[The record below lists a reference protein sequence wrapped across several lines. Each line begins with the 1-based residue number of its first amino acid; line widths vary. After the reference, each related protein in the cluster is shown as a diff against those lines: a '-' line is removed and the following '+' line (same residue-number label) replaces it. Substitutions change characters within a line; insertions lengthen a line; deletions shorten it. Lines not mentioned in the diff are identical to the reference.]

1 MSAKKEKN
9 KDVFAA
15 SATQA
20 TKAAQGTQATEREPS
35 FALSSQA
42 FSGGFKSMDLRE
54 PTRILRRRIQIVA
67 RTVALCAAL
76 GLIVSLV
83 LTPQYRGEVILL
95 LDQRQ
100 AKLLDMGNGLAA
112 MPTDSSALRSEID
125 IITSRAVIDRVIQ
138 KLGLDHDPE
147 FNRQAR
153 AWKKWLNPVNWFKK
167 DEPVDT
173 KAQTEREQ
181 TATAKAIQKKLT
193 VTNDGRSLS
202 LYLSFDSS
210 DPEKAAQI
218 ANTVADE
225 YLVDQ
230 LEAKYE
236 VTARAN
242 KWLSERLNT
251 LRQEV
256 ETTERAVE
264 DFRQKAKLLE
274 IDGSTVATR
283 QVQEIT
289 TQLITARAATSQAE
303 ARLRSAQSMVRMGG
317 SIDGATDV
325 LSSPLI
331 QRLREQEAEVRRK
344 EAELSTRYGE
354 RHPNMI
360 NVRAELRDIQRKI
373 GEEVQKILKSL
384 AGEVQIA
391 RAKENQLQSDLSRLE
406 AKAGNELKDTV
417 QLRQLQREADA
428 NRALYENFL
437 NRFKQTSEQ
446 QEMQLPDTRIIARA
460 DVPAVPYFPKKW
472 LFLIAGAVLG
482 GALGIVLAYL
492 IEYFD
497 RGYRTA
503 PQLEEG
509 TGLPVIGQVPSL
521 RTISDR
527 PPEDYVVDKPLSAY
541 SESLRTVRTAIHFSN
556 VDHPPKTVMVT
567 SSGPGEGKTTFCLS
581 MARSLAAGGNKILLI
596 DADLRR
602 PRIARL
608 LEIAANGKDLSALLT
623 GSSTLKE
630 VLRHDP
636 LVSKLDVIPAFGR
649 APNAQDLLGSK
660 QMKRIINEVSAE
672 YDLVIIDTPPILA
685 VSDAA
690 MVARVVQT
698 SLFLVKWAATSRDM
712 VVQALK
718 QLKSFDCR
726 VAGAVL
732 NQVNLNEMASYGDG
746 YYNHRYHDY
755 YAD

>member
-1 MSAKKEKN
+1 MSAEETKQ
-9 KDVFAA
+9 DVPTSLATDRSLAFAA
-15 SATQA
+15 APRT
-20 TKAAQGTQATEREPS
+20 
-35 FALSSQA
+35 
-42 FSGGFKSMDLRE
+42 FSGDFFKKMDLRE
-54 PTRILRRRIQIVA
+54 PSRILRRRIQIVL
-67 RTVALCAAL
+67 RMVALCAAL
-76 GLIVSLV
+76 GLIVSFV
-83 LTPQYRGEVILL
+83 LTPQYRGEVVLL

-100 AKLLDMGNGLAA
+100 AKILDIGRSIAA
-112 MPTDSSALRSEID
+112 IPGDNSALRSEID
-125 IITSRAVIDRVIQ
+125 IITSRAVINRVIN
-138 KLGLDHDPE
+138 KLDLEHDPE
-147 FNRQAR
+147 FNSQVR
-153 AWKKWLNPVNWFKK
+153 AWKKWLNPSNWVTRQKK
-167 DEPVDT
+167 ADKE
-173 KAQTEREQ
+173 AEAEREQ
-181 TATAKAIQKKLT
+181 TATAKAVQKKLS
-193 VTNDGRSLS
+193 VSNDGRSLS
-202 LYLSFDSS
+202 LHLVFESS
-210 DPEKAAQI
+210 SAQKAALI
-218 ANTVADE
+218 ANTIAEE

-242 KWLSERLNT
+242 KWLSERLGN
-251 LRQEV
+251 LRQQV
-256 ETTERAVE
+256 EATERAVE
-264 DFRQKAKLLE
+264 DFRQKAKLIQ
-274 IDGSTVATR
+274 IDGGTVATR
-283 QVQEIT
+283 QVQEIN

-303 ARLRSAQSMVRMGG
+303 ARLRSAQSMVRNGG
-317 SIDGATDV
+317 GIEGSADV
-325 LSSPLI
+325 LSAPLI

-344 EAELSTRYGE
+344 EAELASRYGE

-360 NVRAELRDIQRKI
+360 NARAERMDIQRKI
-373 GEEVQKILKSL
+373 GEEVQKILRSL
-384 AGEVQIA
+384 AGEVEIA

-428 NRALYENFL
+428 NRTLYENFL
-437 NRFKQTSEQ
+437 GRFKQTTEQ
-446 QEMQLPDTRIIARA
+446 QELQLPDTRIIARA
-460 DVPAVPYFPKKW
+460 DIPTDPTFPKKW
-472 LFLIAGAVLG
+472 LFLIVSGIIGGLLG
-482 GALGIVLAYL
+482 VIMAYL

-509 TGLPVIGQVPSL
+509 TGLAVIGQVPSL

-602 PRIARL
+602 PRLARL
-608 LEIAANGKDLSALLT
+608 LEIAADGKDLSALLT
-623 GSSTLKE
+623 GSSTME
-630 VLRHDP
+630 DVLRHDP

-660 QMKRIINEVSAE
+660 QMKKIIDEVSSK
-672 YDLVIIDTPPILA
+672 YDLVIVDTPPILA

-690 MVARVVQT
+690 MVGRVVDT
-698 SLFLVKWAATSRDM
+698 SLFIVKWATTSRDT

-718 QLKSFDCR
+718 QLKSLDCR
-726 VAGAVL
+726 IAGSVL

-746 YYNHRYHDY
+746 YYNHQYHEY
-755 YAD
+755 YSD

>member
-1 MSAKKEKN
+1 MSALEHRTTPP
-9 KDVFAA
+9 A
-15 SATQA
+15 S
-20 TKAAQGTQATEREPS
+20 ESFSS
-35 FALSSQA
+35 FALAPRA
-42 FSGGFKSMDLRE
+42 FTGDFFKSMDLRE
-54 PTRILRRRIQIVA
+54 PSRILRRRVQIVA
-67 RTVALCAAL
+67 RMVFLCAAL
-76 GLIVSLV
+76 GLIISMV
-83 LTPQYRGEVILL
+83 LTPQFRGEVILL

-100 AKLLDMGNGLAA
+100 SKLLDIGSGVAA
-112 MPTDSSALRSEID
+112 VPTDSSALRSEID
-125 IITSRAVIDRVIQ
+125 IITSRAVIDRVIT
-138 KLGLDHDPE
+138 KLNLGEDPE
-147 FNRQAR
+147 FNNRAR
-153 AWKKWLNPVNWFKK
+153 SWRKWLNPINWFRAQKQTDK
-167 DEPVDT
+167 DEEI
-173 KAQTEREQ
+173 EREK
-181 TATAKAIQKKLT
+181 TATAKAIQRKLT
-193 VTNDGRSLS
+193 VSNDGRSMS
-202 LYLSFDSS
+202 LYLSFESN
-210 DPEKAAQI
+210 DPKKASLI
-218 ANTVADE
+218 ANTVAEE

-242 KWLSERLNT
+242 KWLSERLST
-251 LRQEV
+251 LRTQV

-264 DFRQKAKLLE
+264 DFRQKAKLIQ
-274 IDGSTVATR
+274 IDGGTVATR
-283 QVQEIT
+283 QVQEINS
-289 TQLITARAATSQAE
+289 QLISARAATSQAE
-303 ARLRSAQSMVRMGG
+303 ARLRSAQTMVREGG
-317 SIDGATDV
+317 GIEGAADV
-325 LSSPLI
+325 LSAPLI

-344 EAELSTRYGE
+344 EAELATRYGE

-360 NVRAELRDIQRKI
+360 NARAERVDIQRKI
-373 GEEVQKILKSL
+373 GEEVQKILRSL
-384 AGEVQIA
+384 AAEVEIA
-391 RAKENQLQSDLSRLE
+391 RAKERQLQSDLTRLE
-406 AKAGNELKDTV
+406 GKAGDELKDTV

-428 NRALYENFL
+428 NRTLYENFL
-437 NRFKQTSEQ
+437 GRFKQTSEQ
-446 QEMQLPDTRIIARA
+446 QEMQLPDTRIISRA
-460 DVPAVPYFPKKW
+460 DIPTSPDFPKKW

-482 GALGIVLAYL
+482 GILGIVAAYL

-602 PRIARL
+602 PRLARL
-608 LEIAANGKDLSALLT
+608 LEIAADGKDLSALLT
-623 GSSTLKE
+623 GASTME
-630 VLRHDP
+630 AVLRHDP
-636 LVSKLDVIPAFGR
+636 LVPKLDVIPAFGR

-660 QMKRIINEVSAE
+660 QMKRIIDDVASK

-690 MVARVVQT
+690 MVARVVDT
-698 SLFLVKWAATSRDM
+698 SLFIVKWANTSRDT

-726 VAGAVL
+726 IAGSVL

-746 YYNHRYHDY
+746 YYNHRYHEY
-755 YAD
+755 YSD